1 MTKFLLVV
9 LGGAIGSSIRFI
21 ISEKMLTL
29 NLGNFPYTIMLI
41 NIVGSLIM
49 GLVVGAFA
57 KYNFSYEVKIFI
69 TAGVLGGFTTFSA
82 FSLDAVMLLEKGE
95 YVSAAIYIFGSVF
108 FSLFG
113 FLVGYNL
120 FRFV

>member
-9 LGGAIGSSIRFI
+9 LGGAIGSSIRFL
-21 ISEKMLTL
+21 ISEKMITL

-49 GLVVGAFA
+49 GLTVGAFA

-69 TAGVLGGFTTFSA
+69 TAGILGGFTTFSA

-95 YVSAAIYIFGSVF
+95 YMNAAIYIFGSVF
-108 FSLFG
+108 FSLLG
-113 FLVGYNL
+113 FLTGYNL